1 MEILLHKRETIK
13 SISENLT
20 PLLDGSTA
28 TGHASALQRAID
40 ESSTIID
47 QESSCS
53 NNPPLLSSILQSSPQ
68 SPETLSPLLE
78 LSPLTAISSIGP
90 SAVSPSATKED
101 SQARRLLFALQ
112 EVSDEVEI
120 EGLLGNLQAH
130 LMQKFQSQIEELA
143 QNKLMENPTLRQLK
157 ALKAGDMAC

>member
-13 SISENLT
+13 SILENLT
-20 PLLDGSTA
+20 PLFDGSTA
-28 TGHASALQRAID
+28 TGHARAPENRPHPTQTLACAKAALQRAIN

-53 NNPPLLSSILQSSPQ
+53 NNPPLLSSILQSSPR

-90 SAVSPSATKED
+90 SAVSPSATEED

-112 EVSDEVEI
+112 EASDEVEI

-143 QNKLMENPTLRQLK
+143 QNN
-157 ALKAGDMAC
+157 